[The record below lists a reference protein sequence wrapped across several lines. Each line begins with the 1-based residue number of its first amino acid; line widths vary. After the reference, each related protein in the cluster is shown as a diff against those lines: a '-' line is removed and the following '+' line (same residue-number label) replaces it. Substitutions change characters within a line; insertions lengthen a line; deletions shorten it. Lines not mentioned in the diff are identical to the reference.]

1 MIYINFRSDL
11 ALECREPLDL
21 GKHRGLRCNEQDLE
35 GCRLTRVEVLDEAG
49 AKAIGKPVGTYV
61 TVELPPLE
69 EYAEVYGPGME
80 CVAREL
86 RRMLPA
92 RGPVLVAGLGNSDM
106 TPDALGPRCCALVLA
121 TRHLAA
127 ELAKSAGLGA
137 LRPVSCMTPGVLG
150 RTGMESAEL
159 VAAAVRATKP
169 AAVLTVDA
177 LAARKL
183 SRLGCTIQLG
193 DSGIVPGSGVGN
205 ARQELSRMT
214 LGVPVISMGVPTV
227 VDAATLVADLAESR
241 EQIAVNAA
249 AESANMMV
257 TPREVDLLI
266 DRAAKLCAMAINRAL
281 QPHLSI
287 EDFLELV
294 E

>member
-1 MIYINFRSDL
+1 MNFRSDL
-11 ALECREPLDL
+11 ALECREPLDRA
-21 GKHRGLRCNEQDLE
+21 GQRGLRCDEEEHE
-35 GCRLTRVEVLDEAG
+35 GCRLTRLEVLDEIG
-49 AKAIGKPVGTYV
+49 AKAIGKPVGAYV
-61 TVELPPLE
+61 TVELPPLG
-69 EYAEVYGPGME
+69 EYAQVYGPGME
-80 CVAREL
+80 RVAEEL
-86 RRMLPA
+86 RRMLPGE
-92 RGPVLVAGLGNSDM
+92 GPVLVVGLGNDSM
-106 TPDALGPRCCALVLA
+106 TPDALGPRCCSLVLA
-121 TRHLAA
+121 TRHIAG
-127 ELAKSAGLGA
+127 ELARSAGLGS
-137 LRPVSCMTPGVLG
+137 LRPVCCLTPGVLG

-159 VAAAVRATKP
+159 VAAAVGETQP

-205 ARQELSRMT
+205 ARRELSRRT

-227 VDAATLVADLAESR
+227 VDAATLVADLAQAPEPP
-241 EQIAVNAA
+241 
-249 AESANMMV
+249 AESEGMMV

-281 QPHLSI
+281 QPHLDV

>member
-1 MIYINFRSDL
+1 MNFRSDL
-11 ALECREPLDL
+11 ALECRAPQQEQ
-21 GKHRGLRCNEQDLE
+21 RGLRCSEEAHE
-35 GCRLTRVEVLDEAG
+35 GCRVTRIEVLDEAG
-49 AKAIGKPVGTYV
+49 AQSIGKPVGTYV
-61 TVELPPLE
+61 TVELPPLG

-80 CVAREL
+80 CAAREL
-86 RRMLPA
+86 RGLLPPE
-92 RGPVLVAGLGNSDM
+92 GPVLVAGLGNSSM
-106 TPDALGPRCCALVLA
+106 TPDALGPLCCARVLA
-121 TRHLAA
+121 TRHLAG
-127 ELAKSAGLGA
+127 ELAESAGLGA
-137 LRPVSCMTPGVLG
+137 LRPVSCLTPGVLG

-183 SRLGCTIQLG
+183 SRLGCTIQLS

-205 ARQELSRMT
+205 ARRELSRGT
-214 LGVPVISMGVPTV
+214 LGVPVVSLGVPTV
-227 VDAATLVADLAESR
+227 VDAATLVADLAQACEPP
-241 EQIAVNAA
+241 
-249 AESANMMV
+249 AESAGMMV

-266 DRAAKLCAMAINRAL
+266 ERAAKLCAMAINRAL
-281 QPHLSI
+281 QPHLGV